1 MVNHECH
8 IVTSMEKITKQIN
21 DIPNLG
27 KINLHNDPYVS
38 NKGFYQLQIT
48 RTLVSQVSIVN
59 NNDD

>member
-1 MVNHECH
+1 
-8 IVTSMEKITKQIN
+8 MEKITKQIN